1 MKPDSGF
8 AGAASPR
15 PSVVSAFEDIAIARR
30 RIFTVPPLR
39 PADPRPAEDAPAGR
53 VRHARPTLPRGWRRT
68 FISLR
73 NPGYRN
79 LWLGFML
86 AWSGLSMQMLARG
99 YLAYDLTGSAS
110 LLGLITGA
118 GALSMAALSLLG
130 GAVADRAN
138 KKYLIQGFQ
147 ASSAALAL
155 VVALLIAFNA
165 VAWWH
170 LMAAAVIQGT
180 LFAFMAPAR
189 QAIIPDLVSK
199 EQVNN
204 AIALNAAG
212 MSVVSLLA
220 PALGGLVYAVAGP
233 ETVYVLVSVL
243 TVGALLLTT
252 RLPDCVSRGDDSSGP
267 RPVAE
272 ITGEI
277 KAGVLYACRSQIVLV
292 LLVASVGMAVLAA
305 PFQFMMPALVV
316 DVYGRGPDAMG
327 LLTAATGIGALVGS
341 LAVAS
346 MRSRRRGR
354 LLIFASLAT
363 GLSLLLVSAVPLFI
377 GALLLMIPL
386 GLAQTARMTLNQA
399 LLIEHVEERY
409 RGRVMS
415 VFMLT
420 WGLMPLGVLPAGL
433 LADWAG
439 VQVSLAVMA
448 ALLIAVTLLIY
459 ATQPRLRRLS

>member
-1 MKPDSGF
+1 MRQ
-8 AGAASPR
+8 A
-15 PSVVSAFEDIAIARR
+15 VSAFADVSIAGR
-30 RIFTVPPLR
+30 RIIAAPPLR
-39 PADPRPAEDAPAGR
+39 PASPRPAEGTQPRRARA
-53 VRHARPTLPRGWRRT
+53 ARPTLPRGWRRT

-73 NPGYRN
+73 NRDYRH

-118 GALSMAALSLLG
+118 GALSMAALSLVG

-138 KKYLIQGFQ
+138 RKHLIQAFQ
-147 ASSAALAL
+147 AASAVLAL
-155 VVALLIAFNA
+155 VVALLIATGTI
-165 VAWWH
+165 AWWH
-170 LMAAAVIQGT
+170 LMIAALVQGS

-212 MSVVSLLA
+212 MSVVSLVA
-220 PALGGLVYAVAGP
+220 PAIGGLVYAVAGP
-233 ETVYVLVSVL
+233 EAVYVLVSTL

-252 RLPDCVSRGDDSSGP
+252 RLPDCVRRDDDSSGP
-267 RPVAE
+267 RPVSE

-277 KAGVLYACRSQIVLV
+277 KAGVLYACRSQVVLV
-292 LLVASVGMAVLAA
+292 LLAASVGMAVLAA
-305 PFQFMMPALVV
+305 PFQFMMPALIV

-354 LLIFASLAT
+354 LLIIASLAT
-363 GLSLLLVSAVPLFI
+363 GLSMLLVSVVPLFVA
-377 GALLLMIPL
+377 ALLLMVPMGL
-386 GLAQTARMTLNQA
+386 GQTARMTLNQA

-448 ALLIAVTLLIY
+448 ALLIAVTGLIY

>member
-1 MKPDSGF
+1 MKSDSGYS
-8 AGAASPR
+8 GAAKPK
-15 PSVVSAFEDIAIARR
+15 PSVVSAFADVSIAGR
-30 RIFTVPPLR
+30 RIFAAPPLR
-39 PADPRPAEDAPAGR
+39 PAAPRPAEGAPSGGGR
-53 VRHARPTLPRGWRRT
+53 SARPTLPRGARRT

-73 NPGYRN
+73 NSDYRH

-110 LLGLITGA
+110 ILGLITGA

-138 KKYLIQGFQ
+138 KKHLIQAFQ
-147 ASSAALAL
+147 AASAVL
-155 VVALLIAFNA
+155 ALLIALLIA
-165 VAWWH
+165 IDAIAWWH
-170 LMAAAVIQGT
+170 LLIAAVVQGC

-212 MSVVSLLA
+212 MSVVSLVA

-233 ETVYVLVSVL
+233 EAVYFLVSSL
-243 TVGALLLTT
+243 AVGALLLTSK
-252 RLPDCVSRGDDSSGP
+252 LPDCGRRDDSEP
-267 RPVAE
+267 RPASE

-277 KAGVLYACRSQIVLV
+277 KAGLLYACRNQIVLV
-292 LLVASVGMAVLAA
+292 LLAASVGMAILAA
-305 PFQFMMPALVV
+305 PFQFMMPALIV

-327 LLTAATGIGALVGS
+327 LLAAATGIGALAGS

-363 GLSLLLVSAVPLFI
+363 GVSLLLVSAVPLFI
-377 GALLLMIPL
+377 AALLLMIPL
-386 GLAQTARMTLNQA
+386 GLGQTARMTLNQA

>member
-1 MKPDSGF
+1 M
-8 AGAASPR
+8 ALI
-15 PSVVSAFEDIAIARR
+15 E
-30 RIFTVPPLR
+30 
-39 PADPRPAEDAPAGR
+39 
-53 VRHARPTLPRGWRRT
+53 
-68 FISLR
+68 
-73 NPGYRN
+73 
-79 LWLGFML
+79 
-86 AWSGLSMQMLARG
+86 
-99 YLAYDLTGSAS
+99 GS
-110 LLGLITGA
+110 
-118 GALSMAALSLLG
+118 
-130 GAVADRAN
+130 
-138 KKYLIQGFQ
+138 
-147 ASSAALAL
+147 
-155 VVALLIAFNA
+155 
-165 VAWWH
+165 
-170 LMAAAVIQGT
+170 

-233 ETVYVLVSVL
+233 EVVYLVVSML
-243 TVGALLLTT
+243 TVGALVLTSK
-252 RLPDCVSRGDDSSGP
+252 LPDCGQRDSEP
-267 RPVAE
+267 RPTSE
-272 ITGEI
+272 IAGEI
-277 KAGVLYACRSQIVLV
+277 KAGLVYARTNGIVLV
-292 LLVASVGMAVLAA
+292 LLVASVGMAILAA
-305 PFQFMMPALVV
+305 PFQFLMPALIV

-327 LLTAATGIGALVGS
+327 LLTAATGIGALIGS

-354 LLIFASLAT
+354 LLIFASLVT
-363 GLSLLLVSAVPLFI
+363 GVSLLLVSAVPFFI
-377 GALLLMIPL
+377 AALLLMVPL
-386 GLAQTARMTLNQA
+386 GLGQTARMTLNQA
-399 LLIEHVEERY
+399 LLIEHVGEKF

-448 ALLIAVTLLIY
+448 ALLVAVTGLIY

>member
-1 MKPDSGF
+1 MKQDSGF
-8 AGAASPR
+8 AGAASPKN
-15 PSVVSAFEDIAIARR
+15 PVASAFADVSIGGR
-30 RIFTVPPLR
+30 RIFAAPPLR
-39 PADPRPAEDAPAGR
+39 PAEGAPSGH
-53 VRHARPTLPRGWRRT
+53 VGPARPTLPRGWRRT

-73 NPGYRN
+73 NRDYLY

-86 AWSGLSMQMLARG
+86 AWAGLSMQMLARG
-99 YLAYDLTGSAS
+99 YLAYDLTGSAG
-110 LLGLITGA
+110 LLGLITAA
-118 GALSMAALSLLG
+118 GALSMAALSLIG

-138 KKYLIQGFQ
+138 RKHLIQGFQ
-147 ASSAALAL
+147 AASAVLAL
-155 VVALLIAFNA
+155 VIALLIA
-165 VAWWH
+165 VDMIAWWH
-170 LMAAAVIQGT
+170 LLIAAVVQGS

-212 MSVVSLLA
+212 MSVTALLA
-220 PALGGLVYAVAGP
+220 PAIGGLVYAVAGP
-233 ETVYVLVSVL
+233 EAVYFLVSSL
-243 TVGALLLTT
+243 AVGALLLTSK
-252 RLPDCVSRGDDSSGP
+252 LPDCGGRGDSEP
-267 RPVAE
+267 RPASE
-272 ITGEI
+272 ITSEI
-277 KAGVLYACRSQIVLV
+277 KAGLLYARRSQIVLV
-292 LLVASVGMAVLAA
+292 LLVASVGMAILAA
-305 PFQFMMPALVV
+305 PFQFLMPALIV
-316 DVYGRGPDAMG
+316 DVYGRGPEAMG
-327 LLTAATGIGALVGS
+327 LLAAATGIGALGGS

-363 GLSLLLVSAVPLFI
+363 GVSLLLVSAVPLFI
-377 GALLLMIPL
+377 GALLLMVPL
-386 GLAQTARMTLNQA
+386 GLGQTARMTLNQA

-439 VQVSLAVMA
+439 VQVSLGVMA
-448 ALLIAVTLLIY
+448 GLLIAFTGLIY

>member
-15 PSVVSAFEDIAIARR
+15 PQVVSALADIAIARR
-30 RIFTVPPLR
+30 RIFTAPRLR
-39 PADPRPAEDAPAGR
+39 PADPRPAEDARAAR
-53 VRHARPTLPRGWRRT
+53 ARPTLPRGWRRT

-138 KKYLIQGFQ
+138 KKYLIQAFQ
-147 ASSAALAL
+147 ASSATLAL
-155 VVALLIAFNA
+155 VVALLIALDL

-170 LMAAAVIQGT
+170 LLIAAVVQGS

-189 QAIIPDLVSK
+189 QAIIPELVSK

-220 PALGGLVYAVAGP
+220 PAIGGLVYAVAGP
-233 ETVYVLVSVL
+233 ETVYVLVSLL

-252 RLPDCVSRGDDSSGP
+252 KLPDCRGRDADSEP
-267 RPVAE
+267 RPIAE

-292 LLVASVGMAVLAA
+292 LLAASVGMAILAA

-363 GLSLLLVSAVPLFI
+363 GLSLLLVSAVPMFI
-377 GALLLMIPL
+377 AALLLMVPL
-386 GLAQTARMTLNQA
+386 GLGQTARMTLNQA